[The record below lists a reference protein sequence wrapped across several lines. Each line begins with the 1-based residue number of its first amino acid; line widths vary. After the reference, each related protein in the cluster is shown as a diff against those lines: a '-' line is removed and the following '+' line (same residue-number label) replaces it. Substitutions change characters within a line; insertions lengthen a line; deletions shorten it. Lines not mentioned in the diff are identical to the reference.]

1 MGSDLHGD
9 RRQRVSEPAASGH
22 LLSLVPTPIGNLADI
37 TLRALDT
44 LRAADVVAAEDTRR
58 SRILLEQHGVPT
70 GLVRLDVHTIAA
82 RAPALLRRHR
92 HVAFVTDAGSPGISD
107 PGVELVRLALT
118 LGVRVEALPGP
129 TAFVPALVLSGL
141 PVARFTF
148 EGFLPR
154 RGRDRRERL
163 GVIASR
169 DHPSVIYEA
178 PHRLVA
184 SLRALAAA
192 CGAERPAAVARELTK
207 LHEEVVRGTL
217 ATLLTRFETGEAR
230 GELVIVVGPAAATG
244 DAEVARAPSTDPAAL
259 AETLAASGVRGR
271 ALREQ
276 LLAAGVA
283 RDVAY
288 ALAVRY
294 KFRPER

>member
-1 MGSDLHGD
+1 
-9 RRQRVSEPAASGH
+9 
-22 LLSLVPTPIGNLADI
+22 
-37 TLRALDT
+37 
-44 LRAADVVAAEDTRR
+44 
-58 SRILLEQHGVPT
+58 
-70 GLVRLDVHTIAA
+70 
-82 RAPALLRRHR
+82 
-92 HVAFVTDAGSPGISD
+92 
-107 PGVELVRLALT
+107 
-118 LGVRVEALPGP
+118 
-129 TAFVPALVLSGL
+129 
-141 PVARFTF
+141 
-148 EGFLPR
+148 
-154 RGRDRRERL
+154 
-163 GVIASR
+163 
-169 DHPSVIYEA
+169 
-178 PHRLVA
+178 VA

-244 DAEVARAPSTDPAAL
+244 DAEVARAPSADPAAL